1 VYCPEHAP
9 APAPEV
15 PRPAATAPPPVSSIS
30 PGLAFV
36 LGLIPG
42 VGAIYN
48 GQYAKG
54 LMHVVVTGIL
64 ISIMSSGAV
73 GGMEP
78 LVGFMIAG
86 WFFYM
91 PFEAYHTATKR
102 LRGEQVDEYSSL
114 LPLRSRSGF
123 PVGPV
128 VLIALGVVFLLDT
141 LDIVRI
147 YRLFRYWPV
156 FLIALGAYMLY
167 ARMFG
172 DQAKPAAPEEA
183 PNEQR

>member
-1 VYCPEHAP
+1 V
-9 APAPEV
+9 
-15 PRPAATAPPPVSSIS
+15 APPASSIS

-48 GQYAKG
+48 GQYVKG

-102 LRGEQVDEYSSL
+102 LRGEPVDEYSSL
-114 LPLRSRSGF
+114 LPLRSPRAGF

-147 YRLFRYWPV
+147 YKLFRYWPV

-172 DQAKPAAPEEA
+172 DQAKPAVPEEA